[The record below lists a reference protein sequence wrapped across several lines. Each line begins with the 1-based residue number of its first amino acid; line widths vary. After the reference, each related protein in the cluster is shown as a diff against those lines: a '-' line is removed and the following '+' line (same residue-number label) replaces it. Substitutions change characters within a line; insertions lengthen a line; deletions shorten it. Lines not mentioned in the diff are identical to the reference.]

1 MKIIYRILNREG
13 TNSKINLN
21 NINIIQING
30 LCGEGVGGGDILKQM
45 KGQQGKTNL
54 QNEYKSTSRLRVYVR
69 YFCG

>member
-30 LCGEGVGGGDILKQM
+30 LCGEVVGGRGYI
-45 KGQQGKTNL
+45 KTN
-54 QNEYKSTSRLRVYVR
+54 ERSTREDKLTK
-69 YFCG
+69 

>member
-30 LCGEGVGGGDILKQM
+30 LCGEGVGGGYI
-45 KGQQGKTNL
+45 KTN
-54 QNEYKSTSRLRVYVR
+54 ERSTREDKLTK
-69 YFCG
+69 